1 MIRIFS
7 IKFTKHSNKN
17 YIVYISIIVFYISS
31 NCILHIFITI
41 FFSMK
46 SDRRYYSALEK
57 WGCYLKLIR
66 KIHTLCHVCSV
77 HLAHWK
83 RFLYII
89 CVRICICICKEYALY
104 LCMYH
109 DHVHMRILRELLSV
123 KKKARDSIYFI
134 ILSRVIMSLVKIKN
148 IVVACLI
155 FLEYLTED

>member
-1 MIRIFS
+1 
-7 IKFTKHSNKN
+7 
-17 YIVYISIIVFYISS
+17 
-31 NCILHIFITI
+31 
-41 FFSMK
+41 MK
-46 SDRRYYSALEK
+46 SDRRYYSALER
-57 WGCYLKLIR
+57 WECYLKLIR

-123 KKKARDSIYFI
+123 KKKARDSYILLFCHESLWALWKLKI
-134 ILSRVIMSLVKIKN
+134 SLSR
-148 IVVACLI
+148 AWFFGI
-155 FLEYLTED
+155 FNGRLEYLFLQEENDKNKRVYFVEKEKRRTLVFL